1 MTVLSRYMFLE
12 FLKAVAACILSFMLL
27 YLVIDFADNAD
38 RLIRNNAG
46 IQEIGWYYLSLIPKV
61 FVMTSPVATMLAVL
75 IVLSMRI
82 RGNELTAMYS
92 GGCSLT
98 RICAPIMVGC
108 ALVSMLSLLCSEIL
122 APAANRQAHE
132 IKRARMKPG
141 SVAAQFSG
149 KRYWMRGEEGILS
162 ATVVDS
168 ASKSLSG
175 FMYYELDRQ
184 FRPSRRIE
192 ARKAVV
198 HPDGSW
204 ELHDGEERLL
214 KNTHPADRFKVRT
227 YSFPETI
234 QGFIEG
240 ETPPEEM
247 TFTELSGYVKD
258 IRQKGYDARKH
269 ETDMHAKLS
278 WPLLNILIA
287 TLAVPFALRG
297 PRTGGI
303 WRSIGLGL
311 LVGFACWVILSASLS
326 LGKKG
331 IFSPLVAAWLPGAL
345 FMGAGATLFRIRR

>member
-1 MTVLSRYMFLE
+1 MTVLSQYMFRE
-12 FLKAVAACILSFMLL
+12 FMKTAALCIFGFMFL
-27 YLVIDFADNAD
+27 YLMIDFVNNLD
-38 RLIRNNAG
+38 RLIRNEAG
-46 IQEIGWYYLSLIPKV
+46 IHEIGWYYLSLIPHV

-92 GGCSLT
+92 GGYSLL
-98 RICAPIMVGC
+98 RICVPIIIGC
-108 ALVSMLSLLCSEIL
+108 ALISTMSLLCSEIL
-122 APAANRQAHE
+122 APVANRQARE
-132 IKRARMKPG
+132 IKRTRVKPG
-141 SVAAQFSG
+141 AVAAQFSG

-162 ATVVDS
+162 ATMVDS

-175 FMYYELDRQ
+175 FLYYELDRQ
-184 FRPSRRIE
+184 FSPSRRIE
-192 ARKAVV
+192 AREAVIL
-198 HPDGSW
+198 PDGSW
-204 ELHDGEERLL
+204 ELHNGEERRI
-214 KNTHPADRFKVRT
+214 KDAHQVERFQVRV
-227 YSFPETI
+227 YRFPETI

-247 TFTELSGYVKD
+247 TFAELLGYVKV
-258 IRQKGYDARKH
+258 IRERGYDARKH
-269 ETDMHAKLS
+269 ETDLHAKLS

-287 TLAVPFALRG
+287 ALAVPFALRG

-311 LVGFACWVILSASLS
+311 LVGFACWIVLSTSLS

-345 FMGAGATLFRIRR
+345 FMSAGAVLFQTKQ